1 MNWVKCG
8 AVLIGGASGA
18 AFAILSIEL
27 FNSNDQQ
34 LGYAAA
40 CAIFGGIMCAVTS
53 ISDGIPRNAR
63 KSAQS
68 DLSANSTD
76 DGRPKRQLAPPRFTT
91 AISTVSC
98 TTCAGAIGR
107 LARTQGADSHHAPL
121 SIRDPGREGVFRR
134 HPGRKGQAGHA
145 QAGPP
150 HPLRARRRIS
160 TPRSLWT
167 PIRKPL
173 SLCSRRSRLACRYR
187 ACNAAAAR
195 NVANLMDVLRRSIAE
210 KKAASTPPPKER
222 ASAD

>member
-1 MNWVKCG
+1 M
-8 AVLIGGASGA
+8 
-18 AFAILSIEL
+18 
-27 FNSNDQQ
+27 
-34 LGYAAA
+34 
-40 CAIFGGIMCAVTS
+40 
-53 ISDGIPRNAR
+53 
-63 KSAQS
+63 
-68 DLSANSTD
+68 
-76 DGRPKRQLAPPRFTT
+76 
-91 AISTVSC
+91 SC

-134 HPGRKGQAGHA
+134 HPGRKGRAGHA

-195 NVANLMDVLRRSIAE
+195 MWRTSWMCSAVALQRKKPHQLLRRRKGVSGLRD
-210 KKAASTPPPKER
+210 KARCCFPSRTRR
-222 ASAD
+222 ASKPQQSSRASKRPSGKGRLTRAEISKTRQRCRSE

>member
-1 MNWVKCG
+1 M
-8 AVLIGGASGA
+8 
-18 AFAILSIEL
+18 
-27 FNSNDQQ
+27 
-34 LGYAAA
+34 
-40 CAIFGGIMCAVTS
+40 
-53 ISDGIPRNAR
+53 
-63 KSAQS
+63 
-68 DLSANSTD
+68 
-76 DGRPKRQLAPPRFTT
+76 
-91 AISTVSC
+91 SC

-134 HPGRKGQAGHA
+134 HPGRKGRAGHA

-195 NVANLMDVLRRSIAE
+195 MWRTSWMCSAVALQRKKPHQLLRRKKGHQRIEGQSEMLLPIAD
-210 KKAASTPPPKER
+210 KKGKQAAAKPAER
-222 ASAD
+222 ASGRQERAG